1 MEPHDLAGRQDPSGS
16 WSARGAAGDPAGG
29 ARGNGPGGAP
39 RTRKIAGTPDED
51 AGLVAR
57 VRAGDDAAFEELIER
72 HGGKIYRAVLG
83 ITGDPTDAEDAAQ
96 NAFIK
101 AHTRLDTFQG
111 TARFST
117 WLMRIAINE
126 GLEVLRRR
134 RPHETLDETVT
145 DAGEEIHPGN
155 VRPWTDNPE
164 ALYSQAEIRGL
175 VEKAIM
181 KLPAKYRVVA
191 ILRDLDGLSTEEAAT
206 ALGLQVPALK
216 TRLLRARLMLREAL
230 APHFQRRTREG
241 GRADL

>member
-1 MEPHDLAGRQDPSGS
+1 
-16 WSARGAAGDPAGG
+16 
-29 ARGNGPGGAP
+29 
-39 RTRKIAGTPDED
+39 
-51 AGLVAR
+51 VAR
-57 VRAGDDAAFEELIER
+57 VRAGDDAAFEELIAR
-72 HGGKIYRAVLG
+72 HGAKIYRAVIG
-83 ITGDPTDAEDAAQ
+83 ITGDPADAEDATQ

-101 AHTRLDTFQG
+101 AHTWLDTFQG
-111 TARFST
+111 KARFST

-134 RPHETLDETVT
+134 RPHETLD
-145 DAGEEIHPGN
+145 DAAPESIADHYPSN
-155 VRPWTDNPE
+155 VRPWADDPE
-164 ALYSQAEIRGL
+164 SLYSQAEIRGL

-191 ILRDLDGLSTEEAAT
+191 ILRDLEGLSTEEAAM

-241 GRADL
+241 GRAHL

>member
-1 MEPHDLAGRQDPSGS
+1 MDPQDQAGRQDPVAG
-16 WSARGAAGDPAGG
+16 WSARGAP
-29 ARGNGPGGAP
+29 PGSGTPSGP
-39 RTRKIAGTPDED
+39 RTRKVAGTPDED
-51 AGLVAR
+51 AELVAR
-57 VRAGDDAAFEELIER
+57 VRGGDDDAFEELIAR
-72 HGGKIYRAVLG
+72 HGAKVYRAVIG
-83 ITGDPTDAEDAAQ
+83 ITGDPADAEDATQ

-117 WLMRIAINE
+117 WLTRIAINE

-134 RPHETLDETVT
+134 RPHETLD
-145 DAGEEIHPGN
+145 DAVPEANEDFHPAN
-155 VRPWTDNPE
+155 VRPWADDPE
-164 ALYSQAEIRGL
+164 TLYSQAEIREL

-191 ILRDLDGLSTEEAAT
+191 VLRDLDGLSTEEAAT

-241 GRADL
+241 GRAHL